1 MNHLCIRGKRRNIAG
16 HTIVETRP
24 NGDQQVAALH
34 SGNSRDR
41 AVHAGH
47 AHVQLVG
54 IRERS
59 QRHESGHHG
68 NARVLGKLLQL
79 FVSIGLDYT
88 AADIKHGLLGL
99 GNEPHGLLNLA
110 GVWGGHRTVARQ
122 FDLWRPHKIHL
133 SVLNILRHIHQHST
147 WTSRRCHIKRLRQ
160 SGRNIVW
167 VGDHEIMFS
176 HWQGNAADVR
186 LLERVGSQQRVP
198 HLASDGHHGDGVKIG
213 VGDGC
218 DQVGR
223 AGS

>member
-16 HTIVETRP
+16 HAIVETRP

-47 AHVQLVG
+47 THVQLMG

-68 NARVLGKLLQL
+68 NARVLGKFLQL
-79 FVSIGLDYT
+79 FVRIGLDHT

-110 GVWGGHRTVARQ
+110 GMRGGHRTVAR
-122 FDLWRPHKIHL
+122 
-133 SVLNILRHIHQHST
+133 
-147 WTSRRCHIKRLRQ
+147 
-160 SGRNIVW
+160 
-167 VGDHEIMFS
+167 
-176 HWQGNAADVR
+176 
-186 LLERVGSQQRVP
+186 
-198 HLASDGHHGDGVKIG
+198 
-213 VGDGC
+213 
-218 DQVGR
+218 
-223 AGS
+223 